1 MFPLELQQGS
11 WTSSQVAAETQA
23 SSLLVAGNSGFAG
36 ELPQHLKPP
45 LECSKK
51 SVSLDLQ
58 HGVQDCTGVVVGK
71 TGFSSSLVGTWG
83 SWRLAVGALSSSL
96 GETRL

>member
-23 SSLLVAGNSGFAG
+23 SSLLVAGDSGFAG

-58 HGVQDCTGVVVGK
+58 HGMQDCTG
-71 TGFSSSLVGTWG
+71 SWG
-83 SWRLAVGALSSSL
+83 SPRAWLLLRVPGDLQWGVLPSSL
-96 GETRL
+96 GKTRL